1 MDSAGSLAPARSALG
16 LALFLLL
23 ALPDGAL
30 RAASFSAELVDTRP
44 GLTRSGRGYFQD
56 GSYRLEVGEGESSMV
71 VLFEAATRTTYLM
84 VPSQRMYLQA
94 GPDEVAARASTPFG
108 SYAYFAA
115 REEVRAD
122 GTEAVDGIPCTRRV
136 VSGRGQVFAIAWISS
151 EFEIPLKV
159 YSTLPERTMEF
170 RNLVRGPQDPALF
183 TVPPDWRRMEPEV
196 EPLPEWAAQVAGA
209 PERSPPFEITLAQ
222 GEILRIPPLAG
233 KRIEIK
239 ATHAAGEN
247 AAFTAVRFKDGR
259 PLSSIPGNTMNL
271 APEQECTSTFSVA
284 PGEADAYVIRIREGS
299 VKFVAG
305 FVSAAAG
312 PGDPVTAP
320 TSEPTGGSGPEVRIE
335 APPTAGV
342 AERFPVAWSGPG
354 DRDDHVTVARSEQPA
369 AAYVS
374 RALLREGNPLKVLA
388 PSDPGEYEIRYILGR
403 GARVLARVPI
413 RIEPATAAFEIAGPV
428 VVAAPIEAKWQG
440 PAREGDFVSVA
451 RRDHGPGAY
460 EMQTAVRHGNP
471 AKLRAPS
478 DPGEYEIRYV
488 LGRGARVLA
497 RVPITVLPV
506 TATLRPPASAKTGV
520 EFEVAWTGPGYRE
533 DYLTVAR
540 EGKPPGAYET
550 SRPVRVGNPLRIR
563 APKEPGSYEVR
574 YILGRGNR
582 LLGKTTIVIEAP

>member
-413 RIEPATAAFEIAGPV
+413 
-428 VVAAPIEAKWQG
+428 
-440 PAREGDFVSVA
+440 
-451 RRDHGPGAY
+451 
-460 EMQTAVRHGNP
+460 
-471 AKLRAPS
+471 
-478 DPGEYEIRYV
+478 
-488 LGRGARVLA
+488 
-497 RVPITVLPV
+497 TVLPV